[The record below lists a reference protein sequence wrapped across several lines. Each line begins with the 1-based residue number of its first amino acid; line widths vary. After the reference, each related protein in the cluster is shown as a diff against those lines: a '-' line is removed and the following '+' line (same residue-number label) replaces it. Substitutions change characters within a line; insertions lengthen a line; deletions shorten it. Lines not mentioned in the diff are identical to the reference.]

1 MSNPPNNW
9 EAIETEEEVMI
20 PTYDGKGIADVIKV
34 NVPAFRDPKTGE
46 IYLAEKALQILD
58 DIKARHMGLISREE
72 LRRLRARLRCT
83 QKELCALLQI
93 GEKTWTRWETGR
105 ERPSRSMNLLLRA
118 LNEGCISVPWL
129 LAQRPKTKPFEQKSG
144 IGRTWHVRKNS
155 GKKLGSA
162 RVVA

>member
-1 MSNPPNNW
+1 MSNSPNNW
-9 EAIETEEEVMI
+9 EAVETEEEVII
-20 PTYDGKGIADVIKV
+20 PTNDGKGIANVIKV

-58 DIKARHMGLISREE
+58 DVKARHMGLISREE
-72 LRRLRARLRCT
+72 LKLLRARLRCT

-118 LNEGCISVPWL
+118 LSEGRISVPWL
-129 LAQRPKTKPFEQKSG
+129 LAQRPKTKQLEQNSG
-144 IGRTWHVRKNS
+144 IGRTWHVRQRS
-155 GKKLGSA
+155 VKKLISA
-162 RVVA
+162 QST

>member
-1 MSNPPNNW
+1 MNDTGQHW
-9 EAIETEEEVMI
+9 ETIETEEQVKI
-20 PTYDGKGIADVIKV
+20 PTAHGRGVAEIIKV
-34 NVPAFRDPKTGE
+34 KVPAFRDPKTGE

-72 LRRLRARLRCT
+72 LKLLRARLRCT

-118 LNEGCISVPWL
+118 LNEGRISVPWL
-129 LAQRPKTKPFEQKSG
+129 LAQRPKTKRVEQKSG
-144 IGRTWHVRKNS
+144 IGRTWHVRKGQS
-155 GKKLGSA
+155 LLSD
-162 RVVA
+162 V